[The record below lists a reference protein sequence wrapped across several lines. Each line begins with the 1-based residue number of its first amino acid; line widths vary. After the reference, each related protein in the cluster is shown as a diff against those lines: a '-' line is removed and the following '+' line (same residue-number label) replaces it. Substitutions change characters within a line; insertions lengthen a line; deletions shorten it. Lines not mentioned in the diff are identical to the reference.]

1 MHILIGIGVVI
12 FTIYLMVVLP
22 QIRYIVLALMAAAGI
37 LVYMAVQNQNKQN
50 DQYETTQHQLADQ
63 QRQLA
68 AQRVISQLIWLSRM
82 YY

>member
-50 DQYETTQHQLADQ
+50 DQYETIQHQLADQ